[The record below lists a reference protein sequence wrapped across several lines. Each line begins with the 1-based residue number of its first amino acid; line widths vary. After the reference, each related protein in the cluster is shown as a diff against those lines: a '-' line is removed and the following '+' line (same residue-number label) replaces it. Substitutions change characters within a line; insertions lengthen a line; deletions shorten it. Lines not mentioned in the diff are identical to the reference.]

1 MKLPRIIR
9 LNLVS
14 SAGGGGV
21 GLGGSTGSLGNGSK
35 VSFFPNSPPSP
46 PKKLLT
52 DDAMPR
58 CAPITL
64 LMVSNVPPDLS
75 FIMISR
81 ASLCAGSRAS
91 KSLKRFCMV
100 GRNNS
105 RMLVADRS
113 KTSI

>member
-1 MKLPRIIR
+1 MKPPRMIR

-14 SAGGGGV
+14 SAGGGSTGF
-21 GLGGSTGSLGNGSK
+21 GGSTGSLGDGSK
-35 VSFFPNSPPSP
+35 VSFFPSRPPSP

-52 DDAMPR
+52 DEAIPR

-64 LMVSNVPPDLS
+64 PMVSNVPPDLS

-91 KSLKRFCMV
+91 KSFKRFCMD

-113 KTSI
+113 KTSE